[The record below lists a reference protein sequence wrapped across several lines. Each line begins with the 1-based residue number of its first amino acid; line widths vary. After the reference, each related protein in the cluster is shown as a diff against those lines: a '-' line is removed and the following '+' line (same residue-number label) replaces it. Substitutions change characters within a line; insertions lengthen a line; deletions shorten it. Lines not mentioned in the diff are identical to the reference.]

1 MAQDDLPKH
10 IACALCYSVF
20 ALSGLLFLT
29 MTPYSRNREIR
40 VHALQ
45 SIFLTTAFLLLWF
58 SLSIVSFALPA
69 FFSGLIGLL
78 MVLFW
83 FAFLGCWGVS
93 MVKAYNRQR
102 LELPVISELAQKFA

>member
-20 ALSGLLFLT
+20 ALTGLLFLT

-45 SIFLTTAFLLLWF
+45 SIFLTTVFLLLWF
-58 SLSIVSFALPA
+58 SLSIVSFAVPTFLN
-69 FFSGLIGLL
+69 LL
-78 MVLFW
+78 VGMVMVLFW
-83 FAFLGCWGVS
+83 LGFLGCWGAS